1 MPSIDIIEALIRM
14 TVIRLRSGNAVECEQ
29 TAVVASD
36 KPNAAEP
43 EPEQDLLTDYYI
55 LKPLAPDK
63 RSGRGAVIV
72 FRMDE
77 DENGNGM
84 IRSEEDA
91 ERESAAFAEYLETA
105 GKSNE

>member
-1 MPSIDIIEALIRM
+1 M
-14 TVIRLRSGNAVECEQ
+14 
-29 TAVVASD
+29 
-36 KPNAAEP
+36 
-43 EPEQDLLTDYYI
+43 TDYYI
-55 LKPLAPDK
+55 LKPLAPIN
-63 RSGRGAVIV
+63 GAGGGAVIV

-105 GKSNE
+105 GKSSE

>member
-1 MPSIDIIEALIRM
+1 M
-14 TVIRLRSGNAVECEQ
+14 
-29 TAVVASD
+29 
-36 KPNAAEP
+36 
-43 EPEQDLLTDYYI
+43 
-55 LKPLAPDK
+55 
-63 RSGRGAVIV
+63 GAVIV

-105 GKSNE
+105 GKSSE